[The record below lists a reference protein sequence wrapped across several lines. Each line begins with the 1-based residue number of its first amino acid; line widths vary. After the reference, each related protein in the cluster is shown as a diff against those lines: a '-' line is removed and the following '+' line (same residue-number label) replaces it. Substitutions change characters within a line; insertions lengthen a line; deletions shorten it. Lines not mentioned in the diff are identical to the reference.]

1 MLNKVLGNKIFIFI
15 VSLILACVLWGYIV
29 NVVNEEISVSI
40 NNIRVTFEGAQEL
53 KETRS
58 LQIIESQV
66 GTVNLSFT
74 GKRSDISKIKRDNIG
89 VTVDLS
95 SIRNSGEFSLAYSVN
110 LPDGL
115 SEDQVSIVRSPYYV
129 RVIVVKM
136 VSLEVQVAGELA
148 GSVAENYI
156 KGDFEFQPEK
166 IRVSGPDSVVAS
178 ISRALVT
185 IRAENLSKSIRASSP
200 YTLLDSLGQEVDM
213 SDITV
218 DYDKVDAFLPVYLIK
233 EVPLKVNF
241 IEGNGITGKDITY
254 TVTPNRVT
262 VYGFAE
268 DLDAINEFVLPTIDL
283 TQMLKSEEFTYQ
295 IPISN
300 DVTNLSG
307 ETEAVVSVKIV
318 GVATKTVT
326 TSNFVVTNVPDGF
339 YVQVARNT
347 LSVTIRAP
355 KSQIEY
361 IDSNNIRV
369 VLDLSDAGAYNGNQL
384 IEATVIVDGFEDAG
398 VIGEYTVAVTL
409 SNRPP
414 EQSPDTGS

>member
-156 KGDFEFQPEK
+156 KGDFEFQPET

>member
-15 VSLILACVLWGYIV
+15 VSLILACVLWGYVV

-136 VSLEVQVAGELA
+136 VSLEVPVAGELA

-156 KGDFEFQPEK
+156 KGDFEFQPET

-213 SDITV
+213 SDIAV

-283 TQMLKSEEFTYQ
+283 TQMLKSEEFTYP

-339 YVQVARNT
+339 YAQVARNT

>member
-15 VSLILACVLWGYIV
+15 VSLILACVLWGYVV

-136 VSLEVQVAGELA
+136 VSLEVPVAGELA

-156 KGDFEFQPEK
+156 KGDFEFQPET

-213 SDITV
+213 SDIAV

-283 TQMLKSEEFTYQ
+283 TQMLKSEEFTYP

-339 YVQVARNT
+339 YAQVARNT

-409 SNRPP
+409 SNKPP

>member
-15 VSLILACVLWGYIV
+15 VSLILACVLWGYVV

-213 SDITV
+213 SDIAV

-283 TQMLKSEEFTYQ
+283 TQMLKSEEFTYP

-339 YVQVARNT
+339 YAQVARNT

>member
-1 MLNKVLGNKIFIFI
+1 
-15 VSLILACVLWGYIV
+15 
-29 NVVNEEISVSI
+29 
-40 NNIRVTFEGAQEL
+40 
-53 KETRS
+53 
-58 LQIIESQV
+58 
-66 GTVNLSFT
+66 
-74 GKRSDISKIKRDNIG
+74 
-89 VTVDLS
+89 
-95 SIRNSGEFSLAYSVN
+95 
-110 LPDGL
+110 
-115 SEDQVSIVRSPYYV
+115 
-129 RVIVVKM
+129 
-136 VSLEVQVAGELA
+136 
-148 GSVAENYI
+148 
-156 KGDFEFQPEK
+156 
-166 IRVSGPDSVVAS
+166 
-178 ISRALVT
+178 
-185 IRAENLSKSIRASSP
+185 
-200 YTLLDSLGQEVDM
+200 LLDSLGQEVDM

-318 GVATKTVT
+318 GVATKNVT

-339 YVQVARNT
+339 YAQVARNT

-409 SNRPP
+409 SNKPP

>member
-15 VSLILACVLWGYIV
+15 VSLILACVLWGYVV

-136 VSLEVQVAGELA
+136 VSLEVPVAGELA

-156 KGDFEFQPEK
+156 KGDFEFQPET

-339 YVQVARNT
+339 YAQVARNT

>member
-15 VSLILACVLWGYIV
+15 VSLILACVLWGYVV

>member
-15 VSLILACVLWGYIV
+15 VSLILACVLWGYVV

-339 YVQVARNT
+339 YAQVARNT

-409 SNRPP
+409 SNKPP

>member
-15 VSLILACVLWGYIV
+15 VSLILACVLWGYVV

-136 VSLEVQVAGELA
+136 VSLEVPVAGELA

-339 YVQVARNT
+339 YAQVARNT

>member
-15 VSLILACVLWGYIV
+15 VSLILACVLWGYVV

-339 YVQVARNT
+339 YAQVARNT

>member
-15 VSLILACVLWGYIV
+15 VSLILACVLWGYVV

-136 VSLEVQVAGELA
+136 VSLEVPVAGELA

-156 KGDFEFQPEK
+156 KGDFEFQPET

-213 SDITV
+213 SDIAV

-339 YVQVARNT
+339 YAQVARNT